1 MGLSKALKA
10 NINDAAINVNFSFDG
25 TTTHGQLQAGETFSF
40 ENKSATKVYL
50 PSLDVL
56 LLQHLISI
64 PLT

>member
-40 ENKSATKVYL
+40 ENKSATKVYFKDTAGT
-50 PSLDVL
+50 SLVRVWA
-56 LLQHLISI
+56 
-64 PLT
+64 